1 VTVADDQRV
10 AVVPAE
16 PQPGTPESAAGQTRT
31 VPASLAPVATSTGLV
46 GIVEV
51 AARAQVSPATVSRA
65 LRGSAGVSAPT
76 RARVQAAA
84 AELGYA
90 PSASASALAR
100 GRTSVIGVLAP
111 WVSRWFFATV
121 IDGAQRVIAE
131 AGYDLLLSPMVH
143 SASSAALGADIRT
156 LGKKVDGVLGL
167 NVPRDAL
174 LDDLPGRPRIPVVT
188 VGCTMPSI
196 SGVQIDDHQ
205 VGEIATRHLLGLGHR
220 RIAFLGPDPDDH
232 FGFRVAEE
240 RHDGYLAALAQVG
253 IRADPVLA
261 VPTGFLVSSGEV
273 AFERLCAGVRTA
285 GSAMPTAVVAV
296 SDEVA
301 MGVIYAARRRGLT
314 VPGDLSVIG
323 VDNHE
328 LGYLFDLTTVGQPA
342 REQGALAATMLI
354 EDITGC
360 GDPERRVVR
369 FEPELVVRG
378 TTSPPRRPA

>member
-1 VTVADDQRV
+1 MTVADDHRTASPSAGPAQSRV
-10 AVVPAE
+10 PPVLSGLDVP
-16 PQPGTPESAAGQTRT
+16 
-31 VPASLAPVATSTGLV
+31 TGPV

-65 LRGSAGVSAPT
+65 LRGSPGVSAPT

-90 PSASASALAR
+90 PSASAAALAR

-121 IDGAQRVIAE
+121 IDGAQQVVAD

-143 SASSAALGADIRT
+143 SASSAAVGADIRT
-156 LGKKVDGVLGL
+156 LSKKVDGILGL

-174 LDDLPGRPRIPVVT
+174 LDDLPGRQRIPVVT
-188 VGCTMPSI
+188 VGCTMPSL

-205 VGEIATRHLLGLGHR
+205 VGAIATRHLLELGHR

-240 RHDGYLAALAQVG
+240 RHDGYLQALAEAG
-253 IRADPVLA
+253 IEPDPTLA
-261 VPTGFLVSSGEV
+261 IPTGFLVASGEV
-273 AFERLCAGVRTA
+273 AFERLWDAVGQSA
-285 GSAMPTAVVAV
+285 AAMPTAVVAV

-301 MGVIYAARRRGLT
+301 MGVIHGARRRGLT

-342 REQGALAATMLI
+342 REQGALAAKMLI
-354 EDITGC
+354 EDIMGC
-360 GDPERRVVR
+360 SDASPRVVR
-369 FEPELVVRG
+369 FEPELMVRG
-378 TTSPPRRPA
+378 TTAPPRGAG

>member
-1 VTVADDQRV
+1 MTVADDHRTASPSAGPAQSRV
-10 AVVPAE
+10 PPVLSGLDVP
-16 PQPGTPESAAGQTRT
+16 
-31 VPASLAPVATSTGLV
+31 TGPV

-65 LRGSAGVSAPT
+65 LRGSPGVSAPT

-90 PSASASALAR
+90 PSASAAALAR

-121 IDGAQRVIAE
+121 IDGAQQVVAD

-143 SASSAALGADIRT
+143 SASSAAVGADIRT
-156 LGKKVDGVLGL
+156 LSKKVDGILGL

-174 LDDLPGRPRIPVVT
+174 LDDLPGRQRIPVVT
-188 VGCTMPSI
+188 VGCTIPSL

-205 VGEIATRHLLGLGHR
+205 VGAIATRHLLELGHR

-240 RHDGYLAALAQVG
+240 RHDGYLQALAEAG
-253 IRADPVLA
+253 IEPDPTLA
-261 VPTGFLVSSGEV
+261 IPTGFLVASGEV
-273 AFERLCAGVRTA
+273 AFERLWDAVGQ
-285 GSAMPTAVVAV
+285 SAAAHADRRGGGQRRGRHGRDPRRP
-296 SDEVA
+296 
-301 MGVIYAARRRGLT
+301 AARADRYR
-314 VPGDLSVIG
+314 GDLSVIG

-342 REQGALAATMLI
+342 REQGALAAKMLI
-354 EDITGC
+354 EDIMGC
-360 GDPERRVVR
+360 SDASPRVVR
-369 FEPELVVRG
+369 FEPELLVRG
-378 TTSPPRRPA
+378 TTAPPRGAG

>member
-1 VTVADDQRV
+1 MTVADDHRTASPSAGPAHSRV
-10 AVVPAE
+10 PPVLSRLDVP
-16 PQPGTPESAAGQTRT
+16 
-31 VPASLAPVATSTGLV
+31 TGPV

-65 LRGSAGVSAPT
+65 LRGSPGVSAPT

-90 PSASASALAR
+90 PSASAAALAR

-121 IDGAQRVIAE
+121 IDGAQQVVAD

-143 SASSAALGADIRT
+143 SASSAAVGADIRT
-156 LGKKVDGVLGL
+156 LSKKVDGILGL

-174 LDDLPGRPRIPVVT
+174 LDDLPGRQRIPVVT
-188 VGCTMPSI
+188 VGCTIPSL

-205 VGEIATRHLLGLGHR
+205 VGAIATRHLLELGHR

-240 RHDGYLAALAQVG
+240 RHDGYLQALAEAG
-253 IRADPVLA
+253 FEPDPTLA
-261 VPTGFLVSSGEV
+261 IPTGFLVASGGV
-273 AFERLCAGVRTA
+273 AFERLWDSVGQSAA
-285 GSAMPTAVVAV
+285 AMPTAVVAV

-301 MGVIYAARRRGLT
+301 MGVIHGARRRGLT
-314 VPGDLSVIG
+314 VPGSLSVIG

-342 REQGALAATMLI
+342 REQGALAAKMLI
-354 EDITGC
+354 EDIMGC
-360 GDPERRVVR
+360 SDASPRVVR

-378 TTSPPRRPA
+378 TTAPPRGAG